1 MEKGFCKSLFDLK
14 IGIIGLGR
22 IGSLVYQHL
31 QNLGVKKI
39 LLNDLVKKN

>member
-1 MEKGFCKSLFDLK
+1 MNGKGFLVKILFDLK

-31 QNLGVKKI
+31 QNLGVKKFS
-39 LLNDLVKKN
+39 